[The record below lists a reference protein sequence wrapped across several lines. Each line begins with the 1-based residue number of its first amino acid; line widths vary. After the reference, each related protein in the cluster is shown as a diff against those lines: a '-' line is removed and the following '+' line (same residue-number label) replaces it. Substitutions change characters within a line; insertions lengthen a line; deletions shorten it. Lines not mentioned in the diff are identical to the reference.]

1 MERGGRAIV
10 RLGRVI
16 GAVLGLVLG
25 VSALARA
32 GEEGGRNAPT
42 PAAVTQPG
50 PRLPVG
56 GLQAVAQA
64 RGGMKRLYAVTE
76 SGLFVS
82 DDGGRR
88 WDRRG
93 LSPAASADILAMA
106 VDPRD
111 EHRLYAAGRSGLWRS
126 PDGGASWNLL
136 SPPVLTRSG
145 IRAIAVAPTVPE
157 TIYVGT
163 DQDGIFRSPD
173 SGATWVPANQG
184 LPEALGGGRPALIRS
199 LAVHPTYPDL
209 AYAATE
215 LHGLY
220 RTTDAGAK
228 WVPIN
233 KGLGPFPLRRRT
245 GGPRLLLDPL
255 DPKRLLAFV
264 IRPVH
269 SHRLQTRLFQ
279 SADGGEHWRP
289 LELELPIEEQGVALA
304 VDPADPKG
312 VLLFTTRGSLRVQWP
327 PRAEGVGSGPVR

>member
-10 RLGRVI
+10 RLDLVTGLV
-16 GAVLGLVLG
+16 VGLVLG
-25 VSALARA
+25 VPAVAQA
-32 GEEGGRNAPT
+32 GEEGGRKAPA
-42 PAAVTQPG
+42 PAAVTEPG

-56 GLQAVAQA
+56 RSQAVAQA
-64 RGGMKRLYAVTE
+64 RSGLRRVYAATE

-93 LSPAASADILAMA
+93 LPPAVNADILAIA

-111 EHRLYAAGRSGLWRS
+111 GQRLYAGGRAGLWQS
-126 PDGGASWNLL
+126 WDGGASWKAL
-136 SPPVLTRSG
+136 SPPALIRSG

-163 DQDGIFRSPD
+163 DQEGVFRSPD
-173 SGATWVPANQG
+173 AGVSWMPASLG
-184 LPEALGGGRPALIRS
+184 LPEALAGGRPASIWS
-199 LAVHPTYPDL
+199 LTVHPTNPDL

-220 RTTDAGAK
+220 RTTDAGVV

-233 KGLGPFPLRRRT
+233 KGLGPFPLRWRT

-255 DPKRLLAFV
+255 DPQRLLAFV

-279 SADGGEHWRP
+279 STDGGEHWLP
-289 LELELPIEEQGVALA
+289 LELELPREEQGVALA

-312 VLLFTTRGSLRVQWP
+312 VLLFTTRGALPVQWP
-327 PRAEGVGSGPVR
+327 PRTEDVRSGPGR